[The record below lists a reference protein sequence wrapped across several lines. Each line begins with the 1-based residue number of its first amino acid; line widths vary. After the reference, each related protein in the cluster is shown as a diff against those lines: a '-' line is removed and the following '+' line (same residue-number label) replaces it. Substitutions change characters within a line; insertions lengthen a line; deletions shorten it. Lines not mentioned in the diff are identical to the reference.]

1 MADTPTSLDWDQVHA
16 QERAAIREP
25 DGRHDGPDRPLTGL
39 AFSGGGIRSA
49 TFNLGVTQALAELKL
64 LRQFDYLS
72 CVSGG
77 GYIGGWLSA
86 FIHLKCNGRVED
98 AEPQLQTGGT
108 ENSAIRFL
116 RSYSNYL
123 TPKASFF
130 SADTLTAVA
139 TYFRN
144 LYLNLVLL
152 LLALGGLLLLP
163 RLLVWFARW
172 LVGWEGAHPE
182 NASLLPLFGGGILC
196 IFISMLFIGLNL
208 GSRAASRDSPPFYTR
223 QSGVLLL
230 VVLPALL
237 SAWLIAYGFYVG
249 APTLERL
256 SLLAWV
262 MWGMLVYVPPWL
274 AGWGVG
280 RFLGRQTSGQPRFT
294 PGKLIQM
301 ALYALLAGALGGL
314 LLAAFAE
321 VTQLIPRGDR
331 RDSGSWIASALSTA
345 LLLKFYSLTVVSH
358 IGLMGRYFSHDSRE
372 WWSRLGGWVLLVSL
386 VWAALFS
393 IVYIT
398 PAFFRWANQALIA
411 AGGITWLLST
421 AAGVLLGRGE
431 KTAADTRETW
441 RDLVA
446 EIVPYI
452 FVIGLLG
459 LLSLGLH
466 QLLMLPAFCSGCE
479 SHAHTSTQFMTV
491 LDQEAVNF
499 QRPAI
504 IGVALLCAGSLAAA
518 VALASRIDVNL
529 FSIYHFYRQ
538 RLVRCYLGASR
549 CKLRSPHPFTGFD
562 PRDDLKLADLCREP
576 EGKPQ
581 CQRPYP
587 IHNTAMNLVAGKQL
601 AWQERRA
608 AAFAFTPMASGYSF
622 TLPDEKGQRLSHYRP
637 TARYMEGVWMGSAM
651 AISGAAASPNMG
663 YHSSPALTFLM
674 TVFNVRLGHWS
685 PNPANEHN
693 WTKHDPPFGGTYLLK
708 ELFGQTQHTSP
719 FVYLSDGGHFEN
731 LGIYELVR
739 RRCAC
744 IVAIDA
750 GQDSN
755 SQFEDL
761 GNAIRKCYADFGVVI
776 DVHAEDLKDGYYAV
790 GRVIYPPPEGS
801 SEQPTEGNL
810 IYIKPRLVGSE
821 PADLLNY
828 KSTHSG
834 FPHESTADQWFDE
847 SQFESYRKL
856 GHHIGRAVFRDAMI
870 EATQRQERDGDSNPI
885 LPRLCETLR
894 ANAAAKRLESPTSL
908 TKVHGSLACIGSTT

>member
-1 MADTPTSLDWDQVHA
+1 MAEAPVTSLDWASVHA

-49 TFNLGVTQALAELKL
+49 TFNLGITQALAELRL

-86 FIHLKCNGRVED
+86 LIHLRFNGRVED
-98 AEPQLQTGGT
+98 AEQHLQTGGE
-108 ENSAIRFL
+108 ENAAIRFL

-123 TPKASFF
+123 TPRASFF

-139 TYFRN
+139 TYLRN

-172 LVGWEGAHPE
+172 LVGWEATHPGAHT
-182 NASLLPLFGGGILC
+182 SLLPLFGGGIMC
-196 IFISMLFIGLNL
+196 IFIAMIFIGLNL
-208 GSRAASRDSPPFYTR
+208 GSRGAFNTRPFYSR

-230 VVLPALL
+230 VVMPALL
-237 SAWLIAYGFYVG
+237 SAWLIAYGFYVT
-249 APTLERL
+249 AARIDDISVP
-256 SLLAWV
+256 AW
-262 MWGMLVYVPPWL
+262 MLWGMLIYVPPWL
-274 AGWGVG
+274 VGWSLG
-280 RFLGRQTSGQPRFT
+280 RFIGRNSRSQPQFS
-294 PGKLIQM
+294 PGRIAEM
-301 ALYALLAGALGGL
+301 VAYAMLAGALGGL

-321 VTQLIPRGDR
+321 VTQLIPRGGNSY
-331 RDSGSWIASALSTA
+331 SGSWIASALSTA
-345 LLLKFYSLTVVSH
+345 LLLKFYSLTVVGH
-358 IGLMGRYFSHDSRE
+358 IGLMGRYFSHESRE
-372 WWSRLGGWVLLVSL
+372 WWSRLGGWVLLASL
-386 VWAALFS
+386 IWAGLFT
-393 IVYIT
+393 IVYVA
-398 PAFFRWANQALIA
+398 PAFFSWANQAVVA
-411 AGGITWLLST
+411 AGGLTWVLST
-421 AAGVLLGRGE
+421 AAGVLLGRGA
-431 KTAADTRETW
+431 KTAGDIRNTW
-441 RDLVA
+441 RDRAAQV
-446 EIVPYI
+446 VPYV
-452 FVIGLLG
+452 FVVGLLG

-466 QLLMLPAFCSGCE
+466 KLLMLPVFCDGCVQ
-479 SHAHTSTQFMTV
+479 HAASPQTFLQV
-491 LDQEAVNF
+491 LYQEAPNF
-499 QRPAI
+499 SQPGI
-504 IGVALLCAGSLAAA
+504 EWVAFLCVASLAAA
-518 VALASRIDVNL
+518 TALAARIDVNL

-549 CKLRSPHPFTGFD
+549 CKQRMPHPFTGFD
-562 PRDDLKLADLCREP
+562 PRDDLKLADLCGMAL
-576 EGKPQ
+576 GKPQ
-581 CQRPYP
+581 CQRPYL

-608 AAFAFTPMASGYSF
+608 AAFAFTPYATGYSF
-622 TLPDEKGQRLSHYRP
+622 TLPDEKGLCLSHYRP
-637 TARYMEGVWMGSAM
+637 TAQYMEGVWMGSAM

-685 PNPANEHN
+685 PNPANEQV
-693 WTKHDPPFGGTYLLK
+693 WTQQDPPFGGTYLLR
-708 ELFGQTQHTSP
+708 ELFGDTQYTSP
-719 FVYLSDGGHFEN
+719 FLYLSDGGHFEN

-750 GQDSN
+750 GEDGN

-776 DVHAEDLKDGYYAV
+776 DIHAEDLKSGYSAF
-790 GRVIYPPPEGS
+790 GRIAYPDAPEGR
-801 SEQPTEGNL
+801 L
-810 IYIKPRLVGSE
+810 IYIKPRLTGTE

-828 KSTHSG
+828 KCTHPG

-856 GHHIGRAVFRDAMI
+856 GHHIGKAVFNAALMA
-870 EATQRQERDGDSNPI
+870 ATQRQEMAGDEGPI
-885 LPRLCETLR
+885 LTWLCEILR
-894 ANAAAKRLESPTSL
+894 EQRDEAT
-908 TKVHGSLACIGSTT
+908 

>member
-1 MADTPTSLDWDQVHA
+1 MADAPTSLDWERVLA

-86 FIHLKCNGRVED
+86 LIHLKFDGRVEA
-98 AEPQLQTGGT
+98 AEQHLQTGG
-108 ENSAIRFL
+108 EEDSAIRFL

-139 TYFRN
+139 TYLRN

-152 LLALGGLLLLP
+152 LLALGSLLLLP

-172 LVGWEGAHPE
+172 LVGWEGIHPE
-182 NASLLPLFGGGILC
+182 AHASLMPLFGGGVIC
-196 IFISMLFIGLNL
+196 IFIAMIFIGMNL
-208 GSRAASRDSPPFYTR
+208 GSRGAFDTRPFYSR

-237 SAWLIAYGFYVG
+237 SAWLIAYGFYVAAARIG
-249 APTLERL
+249 TI
-256 SLLAWV
+256 SMLAW
-262 MWGMLVYVPPWL
+262 MLWGMLVYVPPWL
-274 AGWGVG
+274 VGWSLG
-280 RFLGRQTSGQPRFT
+280 RFLGRNSRSQPQFSPAR
-294 PGKLIQM
+294 IAEM
-301 ALYALLAGALGGL
+301 VAYAMLAGALGGL

-321 VTQLIPRGDR
+321 VTQFIPRGENGY
-331 RDSGSWIASALSTA
+331 SGSWIASALSTA
-345 LLLKFYSLTVVSH
+345 LLLKFYSLTVVGH
-358 IGLMGRYFSHDSRE
+358 IGLMGRNFSHESRE
-372 WWSRLGGWVLLVSL
+372 WWSRLGGWVLLASL
-386 VWAALFS
+386 VWAGLFT
-393 IVYIT
+393 IVYVA
-398 PAFFRWANQALIA
+398 PAFFTWANQALVT
-411 AGGITWLLST
+411 AGGVTWVLST
-421 AAGVLLGRGE
+421 VAGVLLGRGA
-431 KTAADTRETW
+431 KTAGDIRNTW
-441 RDLVA
+441 RDLAAQV
-446 EIVPYI
+446 VPYV

-466 QLLMLPAFCSGCE
+466 KLLMLPVFCDGCVQHGALPQAFMQ
-479 SHAHTSTQFMTV
+479 A
-491 LDQEAVNF
+491 LNQEASNF
-499 QRPAI
+499 RRPGIVWVAI
-504 IGVALLCAGSLAAA
+504 LCAGSLFAAT
-518 VALASRIDVNL
+518 ALAWRIDVNL

-549 CKLRSPHPFTGFD
+549 CKHRSPHPFTGFD
-562 PRDDLKLADLCREP
+562 PRDDLKLTDLYREL

-581 CQRPYP
+581 CQRPCP

-608 AAFAFTPMASGYSF
+608 AAFAFTPMVTGYSF
-622 TLPDEKGQRLSHYRP
+622 TLPDEKGQLISHYRP
-637 TARYMEGVWMGSAM
+637 TSQYMGGVWMGTAM

-685 PNPANEHN
+685 PNPADEQA
-693 WTKHDPPFGGTYLLK
+693 WTKPDPSFGGTYLLK
-708 ELFGQTQHTSP
+708 ELFGNTQHTSS

-750 GQDSN
+750 GQDSK
-755 SQFEDL
+755 SQFDDL

-776 DVHAEDLKDGYYAV
+776 DVHAEDLKSGYSAV
-790 GRVIYPPPEGS
+790 GRITYPDAPPA
-801 SEQPTEGNL
+801 TL
-810 IYIKPRLVGSE
+810 VYIKPCLTGTE

-828 KSTHSG
+828 KSTHPG

-856 GHHIGRAVFRDAMI
+856 GHWIARAVL
-870 EATQRQERDGDSNPI
+870 EAPLMEARQRQAMAGDNAPE
-885 LPRLCETLR
+885 LPWICEIIR
-894 ANAAAKRLESPTSL
+894 EQRCEAA
-908 TKVHGSLACIGSTT
+908 

>member
-1 MADTPTSLDWDQVHA
+1 MADTPTSLDWEHVLA
-16 QERAAIREP
+16 QERSAIREP

-86 FIHLKCNGRVED
+86 MIHRKCDGRVES
-98 AEPQLQTGGT
+98 AESLLQTGGE

-116 RSYSNYL
+116 RGYSNYL

-139 TYFRN
+139 TYVRN
-144 LYLNLVLL
+144 LYLNLALL
-152 LLALGGLLLLP
+152 LLTLGSLLLLP
-163 RLLVWFARW
+163 RLLVWLVRW
-172 LVGWEGAHPE
+172 LVGWEGSNPE
-182 NASLLPLFGGGILC
+182 AAVRLWPLFGGGIAC
-196 IFISMLFIGLNL
+196 IFVAMVFIGLNL
-208 GSRAASRDSPPFYTR
+208 GSRGAFKTRPFYTR
-223 QSGVLLL
+223 QIGVLIL
-230 VVLPALL
+230 VVLPGLL

-249 APTLERL
+249 APTLEKL
-256 SLLAWV
+256 SILGWV

-274 AGWGVG
+274 AGWGLG
-280 RFLGRQTSGQPRFT
+280 RFLGRNNPGRPQFT
-294 PGKLIQM
+294 PDKVIQM
-301 ALYALLAGALGGL
+301 AIYALLAGALGGL
-314 LLAAFAE
+314 LLALFAAL
-321 VTQLIPRGDR
+321 TQHIPRGDNR
-331 RDSGSWIASALSTA
+331 YSGSWIASALATA
-345 LLLKFYSLTVVSH
+345 ILLKFYSLTVVGH

-386 VWAALFS
+386 VWAAVFS
-393 IVYIT
+393 IVFIA
-398 PAFFRWANQALIA
+398 PAFFRWANEWFVG
-411 AGGITWLLST
+411 AGGMTWLLST
-421 AAGVLLGRGE
+421 ATGVLLGRGA
-431 KTAADTRETW
+431 KTTGASRQTW
-441 RDLVA
+441 RDFIAQVM
-446 EIVPYI
+446 PYI
-452 FVIGLLG
+452 FIVGLLG

-466 QLLMLPAFCSGCE
+466 QLLMLPVFCSGC
-479 SHAHTSTQFMTV
+479 APVRGSTQFIP
-491 LDQEAVNF
+491 LLYQEAANF
-499 QRPAI
+499 QHVDIAW
-504 IGVALLCAGSLAAA
+504 VALLCAGSLATAT
-518 VALASRIDVNL
+518 ALAWRFDVNL

-538 RLVRCYLGASR
+538 RLTRCYLGASR

-562 PRDDLKLADLCREP
+562 PRDDLKLAELIRDV

-587 IHNTAMNLVAGKQL
+587 IHNTAMNLVAGKEL

-608 AAFAFTPMASGYSF
+608 AAFAFTPMAVGYSF
-622 TLPDEKGQRLSHYRP
+622 TLPDEKGLLLSHYRP
-637 TARYMEGVWMGSAM
+637 TSQYMGNVWMGTAM

-685 PNPANEHN
+685 PNPADENV
-693 WTKHDPPFGGTYLLK
+693 WTRHDPTFGGTYLLK
-708 ELFGQTQHTSP
+708 ELFGNTQYTSP

-750 GQDSN
+750 GQDSK
-755 SQFEDL
+755 SQFDDL

-776 DVHAEDLKDGYYAV
+776 DIHAEDLESGYSAV
-790 GRVIYPPPEGS
+790 GRITYPDAPPA
-801 SEQPTEGNL
+801 TL
-810 IYIKPRLVGSE
+810 IYIKPRLTGSE

-828 KSTHSG
+828 KCTHPG

-856 GHHIGRAVFRDAMI
+856 GHWIARAVL
-870 EATQRQERDGDSNPI
+870 EAPLMEARQRQAMAGDTAPE
-885 LPRLCETLR
+885 LPWICEIIHEQR
-894 ANAAAKRLESPTSL
+894 CAAA
-908 TKVHGSLACIGSTT
+908 

>member
-1 MADTPTSLDWDQVHA
+1 MADAPTSFDWGHVLA
-16 QERAAIREP
+16 KERDTIREP
-25 DGRHDGPDRPLTGL
+25 DGRHDGPNRPLTGL

-98 AEPQLQTGGT
+98 AEDKLKTGG
-108 ENSAIRFL
+108 EEASAVRFL

-123 TPKASFF
+123 TPQASFF

-139 TYFRN
+139 TYLRN

-152 LLALGGLLLLP
+152 ILALGGLLLLP
-163 RLLVWFARW
+163 RLLVWGVRW
-172 LVGWEGAHPE
+172 LVGWEGGQAAE
-182 NASLLPLFGGGILC
+182 NASLLPLFGGGIVC
-196 IFISMLFIGLNL
+196 IFIAMLFIGLNL
-208 GSRAASRDSPPFYTR
+208 GGRAAFKNRPFYSR
-223 QSGVLLL
+223 QSGVLTLI
-230 VVLPALL
+230 VLPAML
-237 SAWLIAYGFYVG
+237 SAWLIGYGFYV
-249 APTLERL
+249 AAEQITAI

-262 MWGMLVYVPPWL
+262 VWGMLVYVPPWL
-274 AGWGVG
+274 VGWAIG
-280 RFLGRQTSGQPRFT
+280 RYLSRDNPGRLPLP
-294 PGKLIQM
+294 PGKAFEM
-301 ALYALLAGALGGL
+301 TLYALLAGALGGL

-321 VTQLIPRGDR
+321 ITQWIPRGKHSY
-331 RDSGSWIASALSTA
+331 SGSWIASALSTA
-345 LLLKFYSLTVVSH
+345 LLLKFYSFTVVGH

-372 WWSRLGGWVLLVSL
+372 WWARLGGWVLLASL
-386 VWAALFS
+386 VWAALFTV
-393 IVYIT
+393 VYIA
-398 PAFFRWANQALIA
+398 PSFFSWAHQTVIA
-411 AGGITWLLST
+411 AGGATWVLST
-421 AAGVLLGRGE
+421 AAGVMLGRSA
-431 KTAADTRETW
+431 KTADEPRKSW
-441 RDLVA
+441 RDLA
-446 EIVPYI
+446 AQAMPYI
-452 FVIGLLG
+452 FIVGLLG

-466 QLLMLPAFCSGCE
+466 QLLILPAFCSACDQQAFE
-479 SHAHTSTQFMTV
+479 ATPSTPFMQV
-491 LDQEAVNF
+491 LYEEASNF
-499 QRPAI
+499 QRPDIAWVAI
-504 IGVALLCAGSLAAA
+504 LCIGSLIAAT
-518 VALASRIDVNL
+518 ALAARIDVNL

-562 PRDDLKLADLCREP
+562 PRDDLKLADLCREV

-601 AWQERRA
+601 AWQQRRA

-622 TLPDEKGQRLSHYRP
+622 TLPDEKGLVLSHYRP
-637 TARYMEGVWMGSAM
+637 TSQYMQGVWMGSAM
-651 AISGAAASPNMG
+651 AISGAAACPNMG

-685 PNPANEHN
+685 PNPADESH

-708 ELFGQTQHTSP
+708 ELFGKTQHDSP

-739 RRCAC
+739 RRCAT
-744 IVAIDA
+744 IVAVDA
-750 GQDSN
+750 GEDGN
-755 SQFEDL
+755 SRFEDL

-776 DVHAEDLKDGYYAV
+776 DIHAEDLKSGYSAV
-790 GRVIYPPPEGS
+790 GRIIYPDAPPA
-801 SEQPTEGNL
+801 TL
-810 IYIKPRLVGSE
+810 IYIKPCLIGTE

-828 KSTHSG
+828 KCTHPG
-834 FPHESTADQWFDE
+834 FPHQSTADQWFDE

-856 GHHIGRAVFRDAMI
+856 GHWIARAVLEGPQK
-870 EATQRQERDGDSNPI
+870 EAQERQSTAGDTAPDLSWTCDI
-885 LPRLCETLR
+885 IQEQ
-894 ANAAAKRLESPTSL
+894 
-908 TKVHGSLACIGSTT
+908 HGSVA

>member
-1 MADTPTSLDWDQVHA
+1 MADTPTSLDWERILA

-25 DGRHDGPDRPLTGL
+25 DGRQDGPDRPLTGL

-86 FIHLKCNGRVED
+86 FIHRKCDGRVEA
-98 AEPQLQTGGT
+98 AEQCLQTGGT

-123 TPKASFF
+123 TPQASFF

-139 TYFRN
+139 TYIRN
-144 LYLNLVLL
+144 LYLNLTLL
-152 LLALGGLLLLP
+152 LLTLGGLLLLP
-163 RLLVWFARW
+163 RLLVWFVRW

-182 NASLLPLFGGGILC
+182 ANVRLMPLFGGGVLC
-196 IFISMLFIGLNL
+196 IFIAMIFIGLNL
-208 GSRAASRDSPPFYTR
+208 GSRGAFKTRRFYTR
-223 QSGVLLL
+223 QGGVLIL
-230 VVLPALL
+230 VVLPGLL

-249 APTLERL
+249 APTLARL
-256 SLLAWV
+256 STLGWV
-262 MWGMLVYVPPWL
+262 LWGMLVYVPPWL
-274 AGWGVG
+274 AGWGLG
-280 RFLGRQTSGQPRFT
+280 RFLGRHNPGQSRFT
-294 PGKLIQM
+294 AGRLVQM
-301 ALYALLAGALGGL
+301 AVYALLAGALGGL
-314 LLAAFAE
+314 LLALFAE
-321 VTQLIPRGDR
+321 VTQHIPRGDNR
-331 RDSGSWIASALSTA
+331 YSGSWIASALATA
-345 LLLKFYSLTVVSH
+345 LLLKFYSLTVVGH

-386 VWAALFS
+386 VWAAVFS
-393 IVYIT
+393 IVFIA
-398 PAFFRWANQALIA
+398 PAFFRWAPQAFVA
-411 AGGITWLLST
+411 AGGMTWLLST
-421 AAGVLLGRGE
+421 ASGVLLGRGA
-431 KTAADTRETW
+431 KTAGVSRQTW
-441 RDLVA
+441 RDITAQVM
-446 EIVPYI
+446 PYI
-452 FVIGLLG
+452 FIIGLLG

-466 QLLMLPAFCSGCE
+466 QLLMLPPFCNGCG
-479 SHAHTSTQFMTV
+479 SPARSSTHF
-491 LDQEAVNF
+491 LPLLYQEAANF
-499 QRPAI
+499 QHADI
-504 IGVALLCAGSLAAA
+504 VWVALLCAGSLAAA
-518 VALASRIDVNL
+518 TVLAWRFDVNL

-562 PRDDLKLADLCREP
+562 PRDDIKLAELTCEVD
-576 EGKPQ
+576 GKLQ

-608 AAFAFTPMASGYSF
+608 AAFSFTPLASGYSF
-622 TLPDEKGQRLSHYRP
+622 TLPDEKGLLLSHYRP
-637 TARYMEGVWMGSAM
+637 TSQYMGNVWMGTAM

-685 PNPANEHN
+685 PNPADEKV
-693 WTKHDPPFGGTYLLK
+693 WAQHDPTFGGTYLLK
-708 ELFGQTQHTSP
+708 ELFGNTQYSSP

-731 LGIYELVR
+731 LGLYELVR

-750 GQDSN
+750 GQDSY
-755 SQFEDL
+755 SQFDDL

-776 DVHAEDLKDGYYAV
+776 DIHAEDLASGYSAV
-790 GRVIYPPPEGS
+790 GRITYPDAPPA
-801 SEQPTEGNL
+801 TL
-810 IYIKPRLVGSE
+810 VYIKPRLTGTE

-828 KSTHSG
+828 KCTHPG

-856 GHHIGRAVFRDAMI
+856 GHWIARAVL
-870 EATQRQERDGDSNPI
+870 EAPLLEARQRQAMAGDTAPE
-885 LPRLCETLR
+885 LPWICEIIHEQR
-894 ANAAAKRLESPTSL
+894 CAA
-908 TKVHGSLACIGSTT
+908 I

>member
-1 MADTPTSLDWDQVHA
+1 MTDPQTSLDWDQVRA
-16 QERAAIREP
+16 RERNAIREP
-25 DGRHDGPDRPLTGL
+25 DGRQDGPDRPLTGL

-98 AEPQLQTGGT
+98 AEEKLKTGGE

-130 SADTLTAVA
+130 SADTLTAIA
-139 TYFRN
+139 TYLRN

-152 LLALGGLLLLP
+152 VLALGSLLLLP
-163 RLLVWFARW
+163 RLLVWLVRW
-172 LVGWEGAHPE
+172 MVGWEGIPQAAHT
-182 NASLLPLFGGGILC
+182 SLLPLFGGGIAC
-196 IFISMLFIGLNL
+196 IGFAMIFIGLNL
-208 GSRAASRDSPPFYTR
+208 GSRGAFKSRPFYTR
-223 QSGVLLL
+223 QSGVISL
-230 VVLPALL
+230 VVMPGLI
-237 SAWLIAYGFYVG
+237 SAWLIGYGFYVG
-249 APTLERL
+249 APQAASITLPG
-256 SLLAWV
+256 WV
-262 MWGMLVYVPPWL
+262 MWGMLVYTPPWMV
-274 AGWGVG
+274 GWSIG
-280 RFLGRQTSGQPRFT
+280 RFLSRRNPGRPQFT
-294 PGKLIQM
+294 LRKIVEM
-301 ALYALLAGALGGL
+301 TVYALLAGALGGV

-321 VTQLIPRGDR
+321 VSQWIPRGENSY
-331 RDSGSWIASALSTA
+331 SGSWIASALSTA
-345 LLLKFYSLTVVSH
+345 LLMKFYSLTVVGH
-358 IGLMGRYFSHDSRE
+358 IGLMGRLFSNESRE
-372 WWSRLGGWVLLVSL
+372 WWARLGGWTLLVSL
-386 VWAALFS
+386 IWAALFAVVF
-393 IVYIT
+393 IA
-398 PAFFRWANQALIA
+398 PAFFSWAPQAVIA
-411 AGGITWLLST
+411 AGGTTWLLST
-421 AAGVLLGRGE
+421 ASGVILGRSA
-431 KTAADTRETW
+431 KTVGQSKKSW
-441 RDLVA
+441 RDMA
-446 EIVPYI
+446 AQAMPYV
-452 FVIGLLG
+452 FVVGLLG

-466 QLLMLPAFCSGCE
+466 RILILPVFCPDCGRHAIQTPSFIGTLHREAFY
-479 SHAHTSTQFMTV
+479 
-491 LDQEAVNF
+491 F
-499 QRPAI
+499 QHVDIVWVAI
-504 IGVALLCAGSLAAA
+504 LCVGSLLAAA
-518 VALASRIDVNL
+518 ALAARFDVNL

-562 PRDDLKLADLCREP
+562 PRDDLRLAELCRIV

-608 AAFAFTPMASGYSF
+608 AAFAFTPMQCGYSF
-622 TLPDEKGQRLSHYRP
+622 TLPDEKGLVVSHYRP
-637 TARYMEGVWMGSAM
+637 TSQYMHGVWMGSAM

-663 YHSSPALTFLM
+663 YHSAPALTFLM

-685 PNPANEHN
+685 PNPADDTQ
-693 WTKHDPPFGGTYLLK
+693 WTMDGPPFGGTYLLK
-708 ELFGQTQHTSP
+708 ELFGQTQYTSS

-744 IVAIDA
+744 IVAVDA
-750 GQDSN
+750 GEDADSR
-755 SQFEDL
+755 FEDL

-776 DVHAEDLKDGYYAV
+776 DIHAEDLQSGYSAV
-790 GRVIYPPPEGS
+790 GRITYPDAPPA
-801 SEQPTEGNL
+801 TL
-810 IYIKPRLVGSE
+810 IYIKPRLTGTE

-828 KSTHSG
+828 KCTHPG

-856 GHHIGRAVFRDAMI
+856 GHWIARAVMQAPQM
-870 EATQRQERDGDSNPI
+870 EARQRQDMTADSAPEWTWI
-885 LPRLCETLR
+885 CDIFREQRRSAT
-894 ANAAAKRLESPTSL
+894 
-908 TKVHGSLACIGSTT
+908 